1 MSQGR
6 RVVVTGIGLLCPT
19 GIGTEHAW
27 KNILA
32 GRSGIGPITLFDA
45 TILPCRIAG
54 ELPGFDPLDF
64 VEKKDVKK
72 TSRFIQFAVAAA
84 DFALKHA
91 GLNTEAELGDR
102 VGVSVG
108 SGVGGFEAIEREH
121 AKLTSQGPG
130 RVSPFS

>member
-54 ELPGFDPLDF
+54 DPGFDPLDF
-64 VEKKDVKK
+64 VEKKDAKK
-72 TSRFIQFAVAAA
+72 TSQFIQFAVAAA
-84 DFALKHA
+84 DFAIRQA
-91 GLNTEAELGDR
+91 GLNTEAEFGDR
-102 VGVSVG
+102 AGVVSHL
-108 SGVGGFEAIEREH
+108 ARE
-121 AKLTSQGPG
+121 
-130 RVSPFS
+130 VM